1 MLRARGRRLEAWQC
15 LAPVYDWFREGLD
28 TPDLAEARG
37 LLRELS

>member
-1 MLRARGRRLEAWQC
+1 MLRTRGERQEAQQC

-28 TPDLAEARG
+28 TPDLVDARS